1 MLANFGKT
9 ISKKTENLQ
18 QNRNTYSQK
27 IHKMAKILPPKKKN
41 NNNNKPKR
49 EDVVC
54 KSCVID

>member
-18 QNRNTYSQK
+18 QNRNTYSKKNSQNGENF
-27 IHKMAKILPPKKKN
+27 AKKKPN
-41 NNNNKPKR
+41 TKPKH

-54 KSCVID
+54 KPCVID

>member
-18 QNRNTYSQK
+18 QNRNIYSK
-27 IHKMAKILPPKKKN
+27 KNHKMAKILPPKKKN
-41 NNNNKPKR
+41 NKKPKR
-49 EDVVC
+49 EDVVG